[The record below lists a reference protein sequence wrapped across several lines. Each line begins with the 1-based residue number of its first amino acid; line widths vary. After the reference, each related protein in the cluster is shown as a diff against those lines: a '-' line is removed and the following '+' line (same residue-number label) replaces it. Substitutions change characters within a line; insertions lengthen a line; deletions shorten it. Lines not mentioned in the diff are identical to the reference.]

1 MLVELNR
8 SQIII
13 LLTSIDPPWEWIDE
27 LTRRGMGRFV
37 GGMREHW
44 EWDHRAIYKSNLFDE
59 DLYEL
64 YQELREARSK
74 NK

>member
-8 SQIII
+8 SQIIT
-13 LLTSIDPPWEWIDE
+13 LLTSIDPSWGWIDE

-37 GGMREHW
+37 GGMGEHW
-44 EWDHRAIYKSNLFDE
+44 EWDRNSIYKSNLFDE

-64 YQELREARSK
+64 YQELLRSEE
-74 NK
+74 

>member
-8 SQIII
+8 SQIIT
-13 LLTSIDPPWEWIDE
+13 LLTSIDPSWGWIDE

-37 GGMREHW
+37 GGMSEHW

-64 YQELREARSK
+64 YQELRESK
-74 NK
+74 ENK